1 MASNRKNNILI
12 INLVQV
18 SQHQADTRYGASR
31 AMQYSW
37 MSLMTISWTLF
48 MLPSFWDLLDLD
60 TILQKGNELFKSLH
74 KFRCLGV
81 DDLLHG
87 FVIKTCFIT
96 ADFLENRTGEI
107 TGVIYFVSIT
117 EIISSCHK
125 LRKEALLNSNN

>member
-31 AMQYSW
+31 GMQYSW

-60 TILQKGNELFKSLH
+60 TIYCKKEMSCSNHFVN
-74 KFRCLGV
+74 LG
-81 DDLLHG
+81 
-87 FVIKTCFIT
+87 
-96 ADFLENRTGEI
+96 ALE
-107 TGVIYFVSIT
+107 
-117 EIISSCHK
+117 
-125 LRKEALLNSNN
+125 